1 MPRFTNAEPL
11 PPAIAPGVHSAKVLS
26 ATVGVS
32 PAGNET
38 LKMRLTFPGGERI
51 TSVLTFVPQSS
62 RVVSCFCDSAELI
75 RPDGGAKEFDLTVA
89 DVVGRYLYVVVASDP
104 DPDTGDL
111 VPRVTRFLTRAEA
124 LQRNPSIA
132 SVKLQP
138 QSPRVLNAAKDEEG
152 ARFQ

>member
-11 PPAIAPGVHSAKVLS
+11 PSAIAPGVHSAKVLS

-51 TSVLTFVPQSS
+51 TSVLTFVTAAA
-62 RVVSCFCDSAELI
+62 RVISCFCDSAELI

-89 DVVGRYLYVVVASDP
+89 DVVGRYLYVVVSADP

-124 LQRNPSIA
+124 ILRNPAITQ
-132 SVKLQP
+132 VKLQP
-138 QSPRVLNAAKDEEG
+138 QSRRILRAVSGGSL
-152 ARFQ
+152 

>member
-1 MPRFTNAEPL
+1 MPRFTNAAPL
-11 PPAIAPGVHSAKVLS
+11 PPQIAPGIHSAKVLS
-26 ATVGVS
+26 ATVGIS

-51 TSVLTFVPQSS
+51 TSVLTFVPAAS
-62 RVVSCFCDSAELI
+62 RVISCFCDSAELI
-75 RPDGGAKEFDLTVA
+75 RPDGGAKEFDLTPP

-124 LQRNPSIA
+124 LQRNPAIA
-132 SVKLQP
+132 QVKLQP
-138 QSPRVLNAAKDEEG
+138 QSPRILRAING
-152 ARFQ
+152 GSL